1 MYQTNLKRQI
11 ESMEVG
17 EIIRPK
23 KGYREIT
30 LRNYASQIGKALG
43 RTYSVSNLTALTI
56 TRTA

>member
-17 EIIRPK
+17 DSLRPK

-43 RTYSVSNLTALTI
+43 RKYSVSNLDSLVI
-56 TRTA
+56 IRTA